1 MICLMLSD
9 ESPSCS
15 SILFDT
21 DNTGSAE
28 VILLPCLR
36 KHPNAEATLYY
47 HKKIYKYF
55 YIWHMTYKISI

>member
-1 MICLMLSD
+1 MLSD

-21 DNTGSAE
+21 DNTGSTE

-55 YIWHMTYKISI
+55 YI